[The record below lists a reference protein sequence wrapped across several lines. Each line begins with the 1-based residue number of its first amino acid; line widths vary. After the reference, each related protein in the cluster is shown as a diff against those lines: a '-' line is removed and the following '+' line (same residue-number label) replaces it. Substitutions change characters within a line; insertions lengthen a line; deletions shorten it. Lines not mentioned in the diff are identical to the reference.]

1 MMLIKLSQNDKLLLA
16 AMKMNKQLGR
26 SSAGRPKGA
35 KDKQRRKNPRYYWDV
50 ADLREKFQER
60 VTVTHDWTT
69 PIRGDECWIWTGAA
83 SRGVGYMVIGSRQ
96 DNGGKSP
103 RVQAHRLSYTLHLG
117 ELERRDLVAQKCG
130 NKLCVNPR
138 HLYTWRR

>member
-1 MMLIKLSQNDKLLLA
+1 MKLSLNDSTFLN
-16 AMKMNKQLGR
+16 AMQKAKDRQYT
-26 SSAGRPKGA
+26 SPKTGRPKGA
-35 KDKQRRKNPRYYWDV
+35 KDKVRRKNPRYEWDV
-50 ADLREKFQER
+50 ADLRAKFYDR
-60 VTVTHDWTT
+60 VATMFTGSCWT
-69 PIRGDECWIWTGAA
+69 WTGATT
-83 SRGVGYMVIGSRQ
+83 RGFGYMVVGSRQ

-103 RVQAHRLSYTLHLG
+103 RIQAHRLSYTLHLG